1 MMQDAWKRA
10 FFSDR
15 MPACSLRGT
24 WVSFC
29 LVDET
34 GSGKPYGGLPFTIY
48 DSAGA
53 PYEGRLNGDGFAK
66 LQGLY
71 CGPAVLS
78 LDNQYT
84 GQEEPYRELMTRRT
98 YQLPISEL
106 QFRAERTAFS
116 NPDGKRIESNI
127 SRQNTD
133 CFYQVEVSDLVRRE
147 CQIFCVRAGYGLP
160 SGRPSLPGRPD
171 KSISV
176 QNRKLI
182 HCVLPIMSCTAPVR
196 GDIS

>member
-1 MMQDAWKRA
+1 MVQDAWKRD

-15 MPACSLRGT
+15 MPACPLRGA
-24 WVSFC
+24 WMSFG

-53 PYEGRLNGDGFAK
+53 QYEGRLNGDGFAK

-106 QFRAERTAFS
+106 QIRAERTAFS
-116 NPDGKRIESNI
+116 NTNGKRTESNR
-127 SRQNTD
+127 SPQSTD
-133 CFYQVEVSDLVRRE
+133 QFYQVEVSDLVRH
-147 CQIFCVRAGYGLP
+147 IAHLP
-160 SGRPSLPGRPD
+160 PVAPSAHRPKRHAL
-171 KSISV
+171 K
-176 QNRKLI
+176 
-182 HCVLPIMSCTAPVR
+182 
-196 GDIS
+196 

>member
-133 CFYQVEVSDLVRRE
+133 CFYQVEVSDLVRHT
-147 CQIFCVRAGYGLP
+147 AHLP
-160 SGRPSLPGRPD
+160 GSTFTSSPPTPRPENDGRP
-171 KSISV
+171 
-176 QNRKLI
+176 KLRSSPAD
-182 HCVLPIMSCTAPVR
+182 LVR
-196 GDIS
+196 GRTIPQQPHRS